1 MPRYYFHFSDGSR
14 QFSDDSGL
22 DLSGL
27 RAARAHA
34 TNQVRELKA
43 AMCDPYIQDLSG
55 WSMSVADVRG
65 RTVFVLGF
73 DLKPRPVAPLTPA
86 APPPASPGTSEA
98 PPLVPRAAPA
108 RAAAARKPAARA
120 GATAKN

>member
-1 MPRYYFHFSDGSR
+1 MPRFYFHFSDGAR
-14 QFSDDSGL
+14 QFTDGSGI

-34 TNQVRELKA
+34 TEQVRELKA

-55 WSMSVADVRG
+55 WSMSVADMRG

-73 DLKPRPVAPLTPA
+73 DLKPRPTAPLTPEPPRLSPA
-86 APPPASPGTSEA
+86 GPPPAR
-98 PPLVPRAAPA
+98 PPAPA
-108 RAAAARKPAARA
+108 HGPAGSGRTMRAPVK
-120 GATAKN
+120 AKGPEA

>member
-1 MPRYYFHFSDGSR
+1 MPRFFFHFSDGSR
-14 QFSDDSGL
+14 QFTDDGGI

-34 TNQVRELKA
+34 TSQVRELKA
-43 AMCDPYIQDLSG
+43 AMCDPHIQDLSD
-55 WSMSVADVRG
+55 WSMSVADGRG

-73 DLKPRPVAPLTPA
+73 DLKPRPIVPLTPA
-86 APPPASPGTSEA
+86 TPRRASPGTSPGQPPA
-98 PPLVPRAAPA
+98 PKAAPA
-108 RAAAARKPAARA
+108 RADAAKTPFGRA